1 MALTRITKGVIKPN
15 ENYDTH
21 NIVST
26 GIVTAIGL
34 DINGN
39 GDVSGDL
46 NVGGVLTYED
56 VTSIDSVGLITARN
70 GIDCNGDLDVDG
82 HTNLDNV
89 SIAGITTVSTGININ
104 PSTSNLYQIDGAL
117 SYYATNNGVYLNG
130 AGASG
135 WLRLQAAGS
144 SNDRTSINLKGHS
157 MSGGD
162 TISFKT
168 NSTERLKIASNGSI
182 TASGTFSPTANNTYD
197 LGGSS
202 NVWKKIYGFDLDI
215 DGHTNLDNVSI
226 AGITT
231 FTNGYFDLKPNGGGN
246 AHFRILSTGT
256 GDAGIFFDAANGD
269 ISGSD
274 YVFIGQKN
282 NLDFVINAN
291 VNAGNIDFQ
300 RAGNT
305 QLRINSDGDVIIG
318 SGGAWSYPKPLN
330 VQGSSGSI
338 LSLYNGDTGTYAANT
353 FSGIE
358 FKLRTG
364 NTGNTYGTCEIRAFK
379 ENGTNGNNASGLS
392 FYTRNHGGSST
403 ERLRIE
409 SSGRLL
415 LGTTSSRETRAGG
428 SGYHGQLQMESN
440 NEAALTMTRFGGTH
454 PSRLNLQHARGT
466 IASIAAA
473 QDDDDLGQISFS
485 GWDGDTFT
493 NAAEIRAE
501 VDGTPGDDDMPGR
514 LIFSTTPDNSINAQE
529 RLRITSSGTVGVNCT
544 PTALPLEVKQQSAD
558 GGALRL
564 RDSSA
569 QYRYLEFD
577 VTGATST
584 ITARSNNSHGNIN
597 IGTLSQFGRE
607 TAIYI
612 NGGNPPKVG
621 INTDNPQERLHIHE
635 GDIVI
640 GQESGST
647 TNIRNYI
654 KFGRVDAPKAAI
666 GFINTTGNG
675 RGDILFMNSDV
686 SNTSEFTDTD
696 EVVRITHEG
705 KFGIGTNN
713 PTELIDVYKTS
724 NDAVIKTRTTAA
736 GAYFDA
742 DSVSSGFYGLRLKSS
757 GTDKWFLGSYNSA
770 NFQIKDGSG
779 FNGTEVFTIE
789 DGTGNVGIGTDD
801 PDVKLEI
808 GTVTGA
814 YMNEGGIQVNRPHSL
829 GLKNGIHVYTDA
841 GYNPTSSYRTAAFK
855 ATGSSGH
862 AFACSTD
869 AGSNGL
875 GGTNN
880 ARIDFDG
887 DAHFLGGFGVG
898 TASPSDGAKM
908 EVFARGDTERGI
920 YITDSDNTHNSPYLR
935 VLGKRNDGNTHQSFS
950 GRILLASLRT
960 DAKVNSGRK
969 VGVIMFGGNHT
980 NTSESNILY
989 PASIAA
995 VAGGSYDSA
1004 TDMPTDLVFYTGST
1018 GRAPNTN
1025 NVSSGDERLRIQS
1038 GGNVEMAQDVRL
1050 VSLPN
1055 SGNGAGLKI
1064 GGNGQA
1070 TDNTYG
1076 SMAVTNGN
1084 LHLDSRNGT
1093 YGVYLNW
1100 YGGAQGTYFGN
1111 GSSGQRGRID
1121 GSGNLSLSGSYPGS
1135 DLRLKENI
1143 QNISGATDTIKS
1155 LVGKTFTWKT
1165 EAGLDDWKH
1174 YGFIAQEVQKVAPD
1188 LVKSIGC
1195 HYFDK
1200 DDKLVTD
1207 IDPTESDEDRKNKG
1221 ITQSLT
1227 VNNEGVTPILVEA
1240 MKELIAK
1247 VETLEAEVAT
1257 LKGS

>member
-415 LGTTSSRETRAGG
+415 LGTTSS
-428 SGYHGQLQMESN
+428 
-440 NEAALTMTRFGGTH
+440 
-454 PSRLNLQHARGT
+454 
-466 IASIAAA
+466 
-473 QDDDDLGQISFS
+473 
-485 GWDGDTFT
+485 
-493 NAAEIRAE
+493 
-501 VDGTPGDDDMPGR
+501 
-514 LIFSTTPDNSINAQE
+514 
-529 RLRITSSGTVGVNCT
+529 
-544 PTALPLEVKQQSAD
+544 
-558 GGALRL
+558 
-564 RDSSA
+564 
-569 QYRYLEFD
+569 
-577 VTGATST
+577 
-584 ITARSNNSHGNIN
+584 
-597 IGTLSQFGRE
+597 
-607 TAIYI
+607 
-612 NGGNPPKVG
+612 
-621 INTDNPQERLHIHE
+621 
-635 GDIVI
+635 
-640 GQESGST
+640 
-647 TNIRNYI
+647 
-654 KFGRVDAPKAAI
+654 
-666 GFINTTGNG
+666 
-675 RGDILFMNSDV
+675 
-686 SNTSEFTDTD
+686 
-696 EVVRITHEG
+696 
-705 KFGIGTNN
+705 
-713 PTELIDVYKTS
+713 
-724 NDAVIKTRTTAA
+724 
-736 GAYFDA
+736 
-742 DSVSSGFYGLRLKSS
+742 
-757 GTDKWFLGSYNSA
+757 
-770 NFQIKDGSG
+770 
-779 FNGTEVFTIE
+779 
-789 DGTGNVGIGTDD
+789 
-801 PDVKLEI
+801 
-808 GTVTGA
+808 
-814 YMNEGGIQVNRPHSL
+814 
-829 GLKNGIHVYTDA
+829 
-841 GYNPTSSYRTAAFK
+841 
-855 ATGSSGH
+855 
-862 AFACSTD
+862 
-869 AGSNGL
+869 
-875 GGTNN
+875 
-880 ARIDFDG
+880 
-887 DAHFLGGFGVG
+887 
-898 TASPSDGAKM
+898 
-908 EVFARGDTERGI
+908 
-920 YITDSDNTHNSPYLR
+920 
-935 VLGKRNDGNTHQSFS
+935 
-950 GRILLASLRT
+950 
-960 DAKVNSGRK
+960 
-969 VGVIMFGGNHT
+969 
-980 NTSESNILY
+980 
-989 PASIAA
+989 
-995 VAGGSYDSA
+995 
-1004 TDMPTDLVFYTGST
+1004 
-1018 GRAPNTN
+1018 
-1025 NVSSGDERLRIQS
+1025 
-1038 GGNVEMAQDVRL
+1038 
-1050 VSLPN
+1050 
-1055 SGNGAGLKI
+1055 
-1064 GGNGQA
+1064 
-1070 TDNTYG
+1070 
-1076 SMAVTNGN
+1076 
-1084 LHLDSRNGT
+1084 
-1093 YGVYLNW
+1093 
-1100 YGGAQGTYFGN
+1100 
-1111 GSSGQRGRID
+1111 
-1121 GSGNLSLSGSYPGS
+1121 
-1135 DLRLKENI
+1135 
-1143 QNISGATDTIKS
+1143 
-1155 LVGKTFTWKT
+1155 
-1165 EAGLDDWKH
+1165 
-1174 YGFIAQEVQKVAPD
+1174 
-1188 LVKSIGC
+1188 
-1195 HYFDK
+1195 
-1200 DDKLVTD
+1200 
-1207 IDPTESDEDRKNKG
+1207 
-1221 ITQSLT
+1221 
-1227 VNNEGVTPILVEA
+1227 
-1240 MKELIAK
+1240 
-1247 VETLEAEVAT
+1247 
-1257 LKGS
+1257 